1 MVEVEDLAVAG
12 QVIRGKSLKE
22 FRIQNMEFTISRS
35 LFNHQL
41 KFTKTFVALSFIIF
55 CFSSSIAQKTI
66 PELWGQRV
74 HDEAHALKQATID
87 QLEKELKVYEDSTSN
102 QIAILIVQ
110 SLDGEVIEEYSLKVA
125 EKWKLGTKSKDNG
138 ALVLI
143 AIDDHK
149 MRIEVGHGLE
159 GVLTD
164 AQSNRIIRNE
174 MAPNFRRSDYDT
186 GVLAAI
192 TAMKK
197 AIGGEYTS
205 DDATNDFDSMDTGTK
220 ILIAGVIFLFL
231 GLFAAIGL
239 FSDGVMTWILYA
251 FLMPFYAVFL
261 GALFSWWIFL
271 GYTLLYPL
279 LRLLVAKSGKKLLK
293 WQSGSGGGSGSS
305 WSSGSS
311 GSSWGSSSSGG
322 SFSGGGGSFGGG
334 GSSGGW

>member
-1 MVEVEDLAVAG
+1 MG
-12 QVIRGKSLKE
+12 NQ
-22 FRIQNMEFTISRS
+22 
-35 LFNHQL
+35 
-41 KFTKTFVALSFIIF
+41 LSFNLRTMSKSTTHNCLLPF
-55 CFSSSIAQKTI
+55 ASCMLFLLSSYNGIAQKVI

-87 QLEKELKVYEDSTSN
+87 QLEKDLKVYEDSTSN

-138 ALVLI
+138 ALMLI

-159 GVLTD
+159 GALTD

-174 MAPNFRRSDYDT
+174 MAPNFRRGDYDA

-197 AIGGEYTS
+197 AIGGEYTADDA
-205 DDATNDFDSMDTGTK
+205 DDATNDLDSMDTSTK
-220 ILIAGVIFLFL
+220 FLIAGVIFLFL
-231 GLFAAIGL
+231 GLFAGIGL

-251 FLMPFYAVFL
+251 FLMPFYAIFL

-271 GYTLLYPL
+271 GYTVLYPL
-279 LRLLVAKSGKKLLK
+279 LRLWVAKSGKKLMK
-293 WQSGSGGGSGSS
+293 WQSTGGSGRSSGSS
-305 WSSGSS
+305 WSSG
-311 GSSWGSSSSGG
+311 GSSWGSSGG
-322 SFSGGGGSFGGG
+322 GSSFSGGGGSFGGG

>member
-1 MVEVEDLAVAG
+1 MRIRFFKVGSRQAAV
-12 QVIRGKSLKE
+12 
-22 FRIQNMEFTISRS
+22 SRLVTTPVS
-35 LFNHQL
+35 SITRHCRLLTAYCLLFL
-41 KFTKTFVALSFIIF
+41 LSFL
-55 CFSSSIAQKTI
+55 CSHRSTAQKTI

-87 QLEKELKVYEDSTSN
+87 QLEKDLKVYEDSTSN

-138 ALVLI
+138 VLLLI

-174 MAPNFRRSDYDT
+174 MAPNFRRGDYDA

-192 TAMKK
+192 IAMEK
-197 AIGGEYTS
+197 AIGGEYTADEA
-205 DDATNDFDSMDTGTK
+205 DDPSNDFDSMDMGTK
-220 ILIAGVIFLFL
+220 FLIAGVIFLFL
-231 GLFAAIGL
+231 ALFAGIGL
-239 FSDGVMTWILYA
+239 FSDGAMAWVLYA
-251 FLMPFYAVFL
+251 FLMPFYAIFL

-271 GYTLLYPL
+271 GYTVLYPL
-279 LRLLVAKSGKKLLK
+279 LRLWVVKSGKKLMK
-293 WQSGSGGGSGSS
+293 WQSGSGGSGSS

-311 GSSWGSSSSGG
+311 SNSSWGSSGG
-322 SFSGGGGSFGGG
+322 GSSFSGGGGSFGGG

>member
-1 MVEVEDLAVAG
+1 MSINRSKIPSGLLNNKF
-12 QVIRGKSLKE
+12 ISKGKFCLLSIAYCL
-22 FRIQNMEFTISRS
+22 
-35 LFNHQL
+35 LF
-41 KFTKTFVALSFIIF
+41 
-55 CFSSSIAQKTI
+55 FSSHLIFAQKTI

-87 QLEKELKVYEDSTSN
+87 KLEKDLKVYEDSTTN

-138 ALVLI
+138 ALLLI

-174 MAPNFRRSDYDT
+174 MAPNFRRGDYDA
-186 GVLAAI
+186 GVLAAV
-192 TAMKK
+192 TAMEK
-197 AIGGEYTS
+197 AIGGEYS
-205 DDATNDFDSMDTGTK
+205 ADDADDATNDLDSMDTGTK

-231 GLFAAIGL
+231 GLFAGIGL

-251 FLMPFYAVFL
+251 FLMPFYAIFL

-271 GYTLLYPL
+271 GYTVLYPL
-279 LRLLVAKSGKKLLK
+279 LRLWVAKSGKKLMK
-293 WQSGSGGGSGSS
+293 WQSGGGGTGSS

-311 GSSWGSSSSGG
+311 SSSSWGSSGG
-322 SFSGGGGSFGGG
+322 GSSFSGGGGSFGGG

>member
-1 MVEVEDLAVAG
+1 M
-12 QVIRGKSLKE
+12 
-22 FRIQNMEFTISRS
+22 
-35 LFNHQL
+35 
-41 KFTKTFVALSFIIF
+41 
-55 CFSSSIAQKTI
+55 
-66 PELWGQRV
+66 
-74 HDEAHALKQATID
+74 KQTTID
-87 QLEKELKVYEDSTSN
+87 QLEKELRVYEDSSSN

-110 SLDGEVIEEYSLKVA
+110 SLEGEVIEEYSLKVA

-138 ALVLI
+138 VLLLI

-174 MAPNFRRSDYDT
+174 MAPNFRRGNYDE

-192 TAMKK
+192 TAMEK
-197 AIGGEYTS
+197 AIGGEYTADEA
-205 DDATNDFDSMDTGTK
+205 DDPSNDLDSMDTGTK

-231 GLFAAIGL
+231 GLFAGIGL

-251 FLMPFYAVFL
+251 FLMPFYAIFL

-271 GYTLLYPL
+271 GYTVLYPL
-279 LRLLVAKSGKKLLK
+279 LRLWITKSGKKLMK
-293 WQSGSGGGSGSS
+293 WQSGGGGSGSS

-311 GSSWGSSSSGG
+311 SSSWGSSSGG
-322 SFSGGGGSFGGG
+322 SSFSGGGGSFGGG